1 MCADGRLL
9 RPSQSCCPIYG
20 YSFTFDE
27 VTRLS
32 PTEYEEGNICEFK
45 PESLNVQAVH
55 TYNWTLGVEVLD
67 GAKVT
72 LLTEV

>member
-1 MCADGRLL
+1 VRADGRLIW
-9 RPSQSCCPIYG
+9 PSQSCCPIYG
-20 YSFTFDE
+20 YSFTVNK

-32 PTEYEEGNICEFK
+32 PTKYEERPLREFK

-55 TYNWTLGVEVLD
+55 TYHWIPGVEVID

-72 LLTEV
+72 LLAAS